1 MKEVGWL
8 AAQARNMKHIGS
20 PFVDK
25 GRLQAFFK
33 IHPARRARE
42 LLNLNS
48 NRYKQ

>member
-25 GRLQAFFK
+25 GRL
-33 IHPARRARE
+33 RACLKDP
-42 LLNLNS
+42 LL
-48 NRYKQ
+48 K